1 VTKKEGLEIR
11 GGWKDEQADSPPPL
25 SLSPKGKK
33 KGGGREEGEESI
45 LSSEERILSSEERIL
60 SSEERILSPPSS
72 LPLSSLFH
80 HYSPFLYRSF
90 FLETEFPR

>member
-33 KGGGREEGEESI
+33 KGGGREEGEE
-45 LSSEERILSSEERIL
+45 RILSSEERIL
-60 SSEERILSPPSS
+60 SSPSS